1 MLYKLENILLS
12 KVHGED
18 WLEKIPAT
26 RLLYYDD
33 AYLHGSKAK
42 VLQITEN
49 NGLVGIVL
57 DSTSFYPT
65 GGGQPS
71 DKGVIEGED
80 GRASVVDVQWNK
92 GRVLHLTDKVAGEI
106 RQSDTV
112 KGVIDWN
119 RRYSLMRNHTAAHI
133 MAEAVRRVLNNPV
146 EIVGSGLDVDKVRL
160 DLALETS
167 LRPMFKRI
175 EDVANAIVR
184 ENRSVEIKIMN
195 RKEAEK
201 YVEKF
206 HESLKTLPPSV
217 SRVRIVEVKG
227 LHACACG
234 GTHVKSTGELGLI
247 EILGRSS
254 KGKGVER
261 LEFRAQSP

>member
-1 MLYKLENILLS
+1 LKE
-12 KVHGED
+12 
-18 WLEKIPAT
+18 IPAT
-26 RLLYYDD
+26 KLLYYDD
-33 AYLHGSKAK
+33 AYRREFEAK
-42 VLQITEN
+42 VLQIAEI

-71 DKGVIEGED
+71 DKGTIEGENS
-80 GRASVVDVQWNK
+80 RAGIVDVQWNK
-92 GRVLHLTDKVAGEI
+92 GKVLHLADNVTGEI
-106 RQSDTV
+106 KQGNTI

-146 EIVGSGLDVDKVRL
+146 EIVGSGLDVEKARL

-167 LRPMFKRI
+167 LRPMFERI
-175 EDVANAIVR
+175 EDVANTIVN
-184 ENRSVEIKIMN
+184 ENISVEIQIMN
-195 RKEAEK
+195 RNEAEK

-206 HESLKTLPPSV
+206 HESLKTLPPNV
-217 SRVRIVEVKG
+217 SQVRIVEVKD

-234 GTHVKSTGELGLI
+234 GTHVKRTGELGAI